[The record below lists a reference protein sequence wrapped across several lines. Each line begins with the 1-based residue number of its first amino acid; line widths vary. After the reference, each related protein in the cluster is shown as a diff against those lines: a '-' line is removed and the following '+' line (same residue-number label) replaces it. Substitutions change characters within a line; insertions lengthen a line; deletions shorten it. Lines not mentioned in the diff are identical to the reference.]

1 MPKKKTTKKT
11 VKKNTRTSGKK
22 SKLDSMAQVHGK
34 TDKVVPTTLDQIW
47 GDDGVWKYSTMKAD
61 EYKVQLDEYNLTD
74 LQRHASKVGIIPI
87 ESRVRLQETLMRE
100 FKKHVSAYNV
110 PNDPAQD
117 TEISEEAMKILKEG
131 R

>member
-11 VKKNTRTSGKK
+11 VKKNARASGKK
-22 SKLDSMAQVHGK
+22 SKLDSMTQVHGK
-34 TDKVVPTTLDQIW
+34 TEGVAPTTLNQIW
-47 GDDGVWKYSTMKAD
+47 GDDGVWKYSTMKVD

-87 ESRVRLQETLMRE
+87 ESRVRLQDTLLKE

-110 PNDPAQD
+110 PSDPLQD
-117 TEISEEAMKILKEG
+117 TDISEEAMKILKEG